1 MVGCPLVITFDACR
15 LCGLE
20 CRSLLPR
27 GSAWYSALLLSQ
39 DLPALILLL
48 SLRLH
53 HLLATLV
60 DTLLWHSCVVV
71 RLGTNLNDSLNN
83 NLMLRINLEYAEH
96 LCSLNLR
103 TAATRRQQFIPTF
116 LRIPDF
122 QYRQLLG
129 SKLLG
134 LLAVGCWLAT
144 DELSVPSRLAPSV
157 TPPPSHK
164 RKVKSLVDQ
173 RRGPRYQQAVSATP

>member
-1 MVGCPLVITFDACR
+1 MLYANLNTHAHTHTPLEPGSSCTYTPLEPKAAPLAFDS
-15 LCGLE
+15 CG
-20 CRSLLPR
+20 
-27 GSAWYSALLLSQ
+27 
-39 DLPALILLL
+39 
-48 SLRLH
+48 H
-53 HLLATLV
+53 TLV
-60 DTLLWHSCVVV
+60 TLFLCCCSFGG
-71 RLGTNLNDSLNN
+71 LSPLSN
-83 NLMLRINLEYAEH
+83 NLMLRTNLEYAEH